1 MDIKFI
7 PLSDHMA
14 IAAEA
19 CDLRQLPDRATAQAL
34 QQALLDNLLLC
45 VRDQH
50 LKPTEFR
57 DAMLMFGEP
66 LLPFEEDV
74 HPEVREINIISHE
87 VKEKTGRPSGANWHT
102 DQSFR
107 AKPSALT
114 MLYGVEIPDTG
125 GDTQF
130 TNMYAAYDD
139 LSEERKRLLEGM
151 KVVHRYR
158 STRKGTSARALLPEE
173 EATLPEV
180 LHPIVRTH
188 PETGRKAL
196 YLNRNRMDRIPGMAY
211 SDSETLLDELVAH
224 ATQEKFQYR
233 HKWHKNDIVIWDN
246 RCTMH
251 KANGD
256 YALGARR
263 VMHRMTTIGTVPL

>member
-7 PLSDHMA
+7 PLSDGLA
-14 IAAEA
+14 IAAEG
-19 CDLRQLPDRATAQAL
+19 CDLRHRPDPATAQAL
-34 QQALLDNLLLC
+34 HQALLDNLLLC
-45 VRDQH
+45 LRGQRLNTV
-50 LKPTEFR
+50 EFR

-66 LLPFEEDV
+66 LLPFEEQV
-74 HPEVREINIISHE
+74 HPEAREINIISHE
-87 VKEKTGRPSGANWHT
+87 TKEKTGRPAGFNWHT

-107 AKPSALT
+107 ARPSALT
-114 MLYGVEIPDTG
+114 MLYGVEIPDAG

-130 TNMYAAYDD
+130 TNMYMAYDD
-139 LSEERKRLLEGM
+139 LPEDRKRLLEGM

-158 STRKGTSARALLPEE
+158 STRKGTSARELKPEE
-173 EATLPEV
+173 EASLPEV

-196 YLNRNRMDRIPGMAY
+196 YLNRNRMDRIPGMEQDA
-211 SDSETLLDELVAH
+211 SEALLDELVAH
-224 ATQEKFQYR
+224 ATQDKFQYR
-233 HKWHKNDIVIWDN
+233 HKWRQGDIVIWDN

-256 YALGARR
+256 YAPGARR
-263 VMHRMTTIGTVPL
+263 VMHRMTTAGTVPF